1 MIRRYR
7 VFLLLSHLRFN
18 QWTQMI
24 TRHLLVVL
32 DDFVKMNVEK
42 KGRQQQQGRVFLC
55 SIKGD
60 VDDNMRMNR

>member
-1 MIRRYR
+1 M
-7 VFLLLSHLRFN
+7 
-18 QWTQMI
+18 T